1 VGHAKVLV
9 VDANQDSR
17 AALAHA
23 LTEAGYEAAVA
34 TSGSFALTMLEW
46 EQPDLIVS
54 YAKVQDMDGYELF
67 TMVRRDPATKD
78 TPFLL
83 LAGRDRPI
91 ALAATEAGV
100 DMTVTGDFSLD
111 TVMSRIKELLGDEP
125 AMPAP
130 TPRPEPQ
137 AGLSKA
143 PVKMPSRTAEP
154 VAPAPP
160 PVTAEVTPTPPVVSP
175 EPVPPVPPPAKPP
188 AEVASRSSFQGSLGV
203 MDLTELTQV
212 ISLGLKTGELHL
224 SLSKGEGVIL
234 FEAGR
239 VVHAEFAEKSGEP
252 AFAAMVAA
260 SQREGEA
267 RFCFNRAER
276 EAIASRPR
284 TISRNVEQLLLSV
297 AQEID
302 ETSEH
307 AGGGREAA
315 RA

>member
-1 VGHAKVLV
+1 MANAKVLV

-100 DMTVTGDFSLD
+100 DMTVTGDFTLA
-111 TVMSRIKELLGDEP
+111 TVMTRVQELLGDVP
-125 AMPAP
+125 
-130 TPRPEPQ
+130 
-137 AGLSKA
+137 
-143 PVKMPSRTAEP
+143 
-154 VAPAPP
+154 APAPP
-160 PVTAEVTPTPPVVSP
+160 KLRAEPPPPVSKAPAKMPARPPAVTPVPMPAPAAAAVPLPPR
-175 EPVPPVPPPAKPP
+175 AKPP
-188 AEVASRSSFQGSLGV
+188 VEAARSSFQGSLGV

-212 ISLGLKTGELHL
+212 ISLGVKTGELHL
-224 SLSKGEGVIL
+224 SLSKGEGIIL

-239 VVHAEFAEKSGEP
+239 VVHAEFAERTGEP

-267 RFCFNRAER
+267 RFCFNRVDR
-276 EAIASRPR
+276 EAMAGRPR
-284 TISRNVEQLLLSV
+284 TISRSVEQLLLSV
-297 AQEID
+297 AQEMD
-302 ETSEH
+302 EMSQG
-307 AGGGREAA
+307 AGGGREPAA
-315 RA
+315 TRATRTGEA

>member
-1 VGHAKVLV
+1 MADAKVLV

-17 AALAHA
+17 VALAHA
-23 LTEAGYEAAVA
+23 LAEAGYEAAVA

-100 DMTVTGDFSLD
+100 DMTVTGDFTLA
-111 TVMSRIKELLGDEP
+111 TVMSRIKELLGDAPPAAPARPPEP
-125 AMPAP
+125 PAAAKGPAKMPA
-130 TPRPEPQ
+130 RPP
-137 AGLSKA
+137 AA
-143 PVKMPSRTAEP
+143 PVVA
-154 VAPAPP
+154 APAKSG
-160 PVTAEVTPTPPVVSP
+160 AE
-175 EPVPPVPPPAKPP
+175 AG
-188 AEVASRSSFQGSLGV
+188 RSSFQGSLGV

-212 ISLGLKTGELHL
+212 ISLGVKTGELLL
-224 SLSKGEGVIL
+224 SLSGGEGSIL

-239 VVHAEFAEKSGEP
+239 VIHAEFAGKTGEP
-252 AFAAMVAA
+252 AFAAMVGA

-276 EAIASRPR
+276 EALAGRPR
-284 TISRNVEQLLLSV
+284 TISRSVEQLLLSV
-297 AQEID
+297 AQEMD
-302 ETSEH
+302 ERSQG
-307 AGGGREAA
+307 ADGRRGAA
-315 RA
+315 ASRGTRRDG

>member
-1 VGHAKVLV
+1 MANAKVLV

-100 DMTVTGDFSLD
+100 DMTVTGDFTLA
-111 TVMSRIKELLGDEP
+111 TVMTRVQELLGDVSVSAPPKLRSEP
-125 AMPAP
+125 PPA
-130 TPRPEPQ
+130 
-137 AGLSKA
+137 AVSKA
-143 PVKMPSRTAEP
+143 PAKMPARPPAAAAP
-154 VAPAPP
+154 PAPAPP
-160 PVTAEVTPTPPVVSP
+160 
-175 EPVPPVPPPAKPP
+175 AKPLVE
-188 AEVASRSSFQGSLGV
+188 AARSSFQGSLGV

-212 ISLGLKTGELHL
+212 ISLGVKTGELHL

-239 VVHAEFAEKSGEP
+239 VVHAEFAERSGEP

-260 SQREGEA
+260 SQCEGEA
-267 RFCFNRAER
+267 RFCFNRADR
-276 EAIASRPR
+276 EAMAGRPR
-284 TISRNVEQLLLSV
+284 TISRTVEQLLLSV
-297 AQEID
+297 AQEMD
-302 ETSEH
+302 EMSQR
-307 AGGGREAA
+307 AAGGREPAA
-315 RA
+315 TRATRTGEA

>member
-1 VGHAKVLV
+1 MANAKVLV

-100 DMTVTGDFSLD
+100 DMTVTGDFTLA
-111 TVMSRIKELLGDEP
+111 TVMTRVQELLGDVSVSAPPKLRSEP
-125 AMPAP
+125 PLAAV
-130 TPRPEPQ
+130 
-137 AGLSKA
+137 SKA
-143 PVKMPSRTAEP
+143 PAKMPARPPAAAAP
-154 VAPAPP
+154 PAPAPP
-160 PVTAEVTPTPPVVSP
+160 
-175 EPVPPVPPPAKPP
+175 AKPLVE
-188 AEVASRSSFQGSLGV
+188 AARSSFQGSLGV

-212 ISLGLKTGELHL
+212 ISLGVKTGELHL

-239 VVHAEFAEKSGEP
+239 VVHAEFAERSGEP

-260 SQREGEA
+260 SQCEGEA
-267 RFCFNRAER
+267 RFCFNRADR
-276 EAIASRPR
+276 EAMAGRPR
-284 TISRNVEQLLLSV
+284 TISRTVEQLLLSV
-297 AQEID
+297 AQEMD
-302 ETSEH
+302 EMSQR
-307 AGGGREAA
+307 AAGGREPAA
-315 RA
+315 TRATRTGEA